1 MLSVVGR
8 MGYSSCGRAKEWYAC
23 CFCCLFFFDCA
34 FRVVF
39 SLVIQRLL
47 LAAVFDNHL
56 RSSRGAAGG
65 DSLVVVERLV
75 SKEARQTKKL
85 WLGFDFI

>member
-1 MLSVVGR
+1 VLSVVGR
-8 MGYSSCGRAKEWYAC
+8 MGYSSRGRAKEWYAC
-23 CFCCLFFFDCA
+23 CFYCLFFFDCA

-47 LAAVFDNHL
+47 FAAVVDNHL
-56 RSSRGAAGG
+56 RNSGGAEGG
-65 DSLVVVERLV
+65 DSLV

-85 WLGFDFI
+85 WQGFDFI

>member
-1 MLSVVGR
+1 MFSVVGR

-23 CFCCLFFFDCA
+23 CLFFFDCA

-39 SLVIQRLL
+39 SLVIQSLL
-47 LAAVFDNHL
+47 LAAVVDNHL

-85 WLGFDFI
+85 RLGFDFI